1 MGLSDLKNVP
11 CYGSSSQTDIIEA
24 SITDGLISC
33 SKAELCFLIR
43 LSESIVTFYI
53 YRKRQNVAKK
63 TEMV

>member
-33 SKAELCFLIR
+33 SKTELCFPIR
-43 LSESIVTFYI
+43 LSESIVRFYI
-53 YRKRQNVAKK
+53 Y
-63 TEMV
+63 